1 MESGGRALGPRT
13 LLLALDA
20 VPYRVFEEARRKGAF
35 SDWPPPSALVAP
47 FPTVTHV
54 AFASLFQPLGAAPSQ
69 HYELRY
75 FDVPTNRMAGGS
87 PVGYGSNAPPW
98 SEFLDTP
105 HRSLTSEL
113 SNYVSPV
120 WAARRE
126 FDEIERELFA
136 SERDVVVAYIG
147 GTDGIMHLF
156 GDDAGIEFLM
166 ELNERLVATIRRHLR
181 VRGRPLRIALFSDH
195 GCGSCRV
202 HHATGFDD
210 LLRDEGLR
218 VVERLERPED
228 VVAPTFGLVN
238 FGALFLRDA
247 DRAEAAAV
255 AVARHNAVEVAAY
268 SPEPGVID
276 VVSPV
281 GRSRVTWRGLPGAER
296 YAYQDQGGDSLRLTG
311 VRDRLIAGGLVDNDG
326 YASQVDWL
334 RESAFENFPDPLRRL
349 VAALTGDR
357 VQSRADVLFSLG
369 PSWARGLRSAVVG
382 SWVRHGW
389 LKGTHGGLD
398 RDSTLAFYAVSD
410 PAFSLPPA
418 VPSHEALAPFADG
431 VAKGGTQGPV
441 AS

>member
-1 MESGGRALGPRT
+1 MKSGGRARGPRT

-20 VPYRVFEEARRKGAF
+20 VPYRVFEEARRRGAF
-35 SDWPPPSALVAP
+35 SDWPSPSALVAP

-69 HYELRY
+69 HYELRH

-87 PVGYGSNAPPW
+87 PVHYGRDAPPW
-98 SEFLDTP
+98 SEFLDSP

-113 SNYVSPV
+113 SNYVSPG
-120 WAARRE
+120 WAAHRE
-126 FDEIERELFA
+126 LDEIERELFA
-136 SERDVVVAYIG
+136 SERDVVVAYVG

-166 ELNERLVATIRRHLR
+166 DLNERLVTTIRRHMRLR
-181 VRGRPLRIALFSDH
+181 RRPLRIALFSDH

-210 LLRDEGLR
+210 LLRDEGFR

-228 VVAPTFGLVN
+228 VVAPAFGLVN

-247 DRAEAAAV
+247 DRAGAAAL
-255 AVARHNAVEVAAY
+255 AVAGHDAVEMAAY
-268 SPEPGVID
+268 SSEPGVID

-281 GRSRVTWRGLPGAER
+281 GRSRITWRGPPGAER
-296 YAYQDQGGDSLRLTG
+296 YAYQDQGGDSLRLTEAYN
-311 VRDRLIAGGLVDNDG
+311 RLVAGGLVDTDG
-326 YASQVDWL
+326 YVSEDDWL
-334 RESAFENFPDPLRRL
+334 RESAFEDFPDPLRRL
-349 VAALTGDR
+349 ATALTGNR
-357 VQSRADVLFSLG
+357 VKSRADVLFSLG
-369 PSWARGLRSAVVG
+369 PSWALGLRSAVVG
-382 SWVRHGW
+382 SWVRHGS

-410 PAFSLPPA
+410 PAFSLPPVA
-418 VPSHEALAPFADG
+418 PSREALAPFADA
-431 VAKGGTQGPV
+431 VATGTV
-441 AS
+441 RSRS

>member
-1 MESGGRALGPRT
+1 MKSGGRARGPRT

-20 VPYRVFEEARRKGAF
+20 VPYRVFEEARCRGAF
-35 SDWPPPSALVAP
+35 SDWPSPSALVAP

-69 HYELRY
+69 HYELRQ
-75 FDVPTNRMAGGS
+75 FDVTTNRMAGGS
-87 PVGYGSNAPPW
+87 PVHYGRDAPPW
-98 SEFLDTP
+98 SEFLDSP

-113 SNYVSPV
+113 SNYVSPG
-120 WAARRE
+120 WAADRE
-126 FDEIERELFA
+126 LDEIERELFA
-136 SERDVVVAYIG
+136 SERDVVVAYVG

-166 ELNERLVATIRRHLR
+166 ELNERLVTTVRRHLTLR
-181 VRGRPLRIALFSDH
+181 RRPLRIALFSDH

-210 LLRDEGLR
+210 LLRDEGFR

-247 DRAEAAAV
+247 DRAGAAAL
-255 AVARHNAVEVAAY
+255 AVAGHDAVEMAAF
-268 SPEPGVID
+268 SSGPGVID

-281 GRSRVTWRGLPGAER
+281 GRSRITWRGPPGAER
-296 YAYQDQGGDSLRLTG
+296 YAYQDQGGDSLRLMEAYN
-311 VRDRLIAGGLVDNDG
+311 RLVAGGLVDTDG
-326 YASQVDWL
+326 YVSEDDWL
-334 RESAFENFPDPLRRL
+334 RESAFEDFPDPLRRL
-349 VAALTGDR
+349 AAALTGDR
-357 VQSRADVLFSLG
+357 VKSRADVLFSLG
-369 PSWARGLRSAVVG
+369 PSWALGLRSAVVG
-382 SWVRHGW
+382 SWVRHGS

-410 PAFSLPPA
+410 PAFSLPPVA
-418 VPSHEALAPFADG
+418 PSHEALAPFADG
-431 VAKGGTQGPV
+431 VATGTV
-441 AS
+441 RSRS